1 MKITKAYL
9 KKLIKEE
16 IAAEVVDADDVES
29 NQDDDDEV
37 EHHKMGDDRVKVG
50 DFLQVRVGGGEHS
63 VTKVTGDD
71 PYKKTRT
78 YTTPF
83 KAKVKIVHIAELA
96 ED

>member
-16 IAAEVVDADDVES
+16 IAAM
-29 NQDDDDEV
+29 DDDDKV
-37 EHHKMGDDRVKVG
+37 EYKMGDEMVKVG
-50 DFLQVRVGGGEHS
+50 DFLEVRVDGGEHS
-63 VTKVTGDD
+63 VTKVTEDE
-71 PYKKTRT
+71 YENTRT

-83 KAKVKIVHIAELA
+83 KAKVKIVEIAELA

>member
-16 IAAEVVDADDVES
+16 IAAM
-29 NQDDDDEV
+29 DDDDEV
-37 EHHKMGDDRVKVG
+37 ESYKMGDDKVKVG
-50 DFLQVRVGGGEHS
+50 DFLEVRVGGGEHS
-63 VTKVTGDD
+63 VTKVTEDE
-71 PYKKTRT
+71 PYTNTRS

-83 KAKVKIVHIAELA
+83 KAKVEIVEIAELA

>member
-16 IAAEVVDADDVES
+16 IAAEVDDADDVES
-29 NQDDDDEV
+29 SQDDDKV
-37 EHHKMGDDRVKVG
+37 EYKMGDEMVKVG

-63 VTKVTGDD
+63 VTKVTDDD